1 MPFGRAIFLF
11 SAALCAGIINSVA
24 GGGSFVTF
32 PALLFSG
39 IAPIA
44 ANATN
49 TCAVWPG
56 TVASALAYRRGKAFT
71 RESRRILPP
80 LILVGILGGIL
91 GAHILLRTPQR
102 TFMKL
107 IPWLLLG
114 ATFVFLFSSPLSAW
128 TRARLSRSHQHH
140 GHAGDGAGEP
150 TTPGALLATGLVIEL
165 LLSIYIG
172 YFGAGVGI
180 LILALLA
187 LLGIENVHTMNA
199 MKALLVSVVNGV
211 ALLSFIVA
219 HRIVWP
225 EAAVMVVGA
234 ALGGYGGAH
243 VAQKM
248 NPQYVRRAV
257 IVLGFAMSAYFFVRY
272 R

>member
-1 MPFGRAIFLF
+1 MPIGHDIFLF
-11 SAALCAGIINSVA
+11 VAALIAGIINSVA

-56 TVASALAYRRGKAFT
+56 TVASAVAYRRGNAYT
-71 RESRRILPP
+71 PEAHRILPP
-80 LILVGILGGIL
+80 LMIVGVLGGAL

-102 TFMKL
+102 TFTKL

-114 ATFVFLFSSPLSAW
+114 ATLVFLLSG
-128 TRARLSRSHQHH
+128 RLSKWMRSQL
-140 GHAGDGAGEP
+140 GRRASRVPGSAEFR
-150 TTPGALLATGLVIEL
+150 TPGALLIGGLFIEL

-199 MKALLVSVVNGV
+199 MKTLLVSVVNGV
-211 ALLSFIVA
+211 ALLTFIIG

-225 EAAVMVVGA
+225 EAVVMVVGS
-234 ALGGYGGAH
+234 ALGGYAGAH
-243 VAQKM
+243 FAQRT
-248 NPQYVRRAV
+248 NPHRVRGVVIAV
-257 IVLGFAMSAYFFVRY
+257 GFAMSAYFFFRY

>member
-1 MPFGRAIFLF
+1 MPFGRDIFLF
-11 SAALCAGIINSVA
+11 FAALLAGIINSVA
-24 GGGSFVTF
+24 GGGSFITF

-56 TVASALAYRRGKAFT
+56 TVASAVAYLRGKAYT
-71 RESRRILPP
+71 PEARRILPA
-80 LILVGILGGIL
+80 LMIVGIIGGVL
-91 GAHILLRTPQR
+91 GARILLHTPQR
-102 TFMKL
+102 TFTRL

-114 ATFVFLFSSPLSAW
+114 ATLVFVLSG
-128 TRARLSRSHQHH
+128 RLSKWMRSRLRRD
-140 GHAGDGAGEP
+140 ASGAAPSAEFR
-150 TTPGALLATGLVIEL
+150 TPRPLLLAGLFVEL
-165 LLSIYIG
+165 LLSVYIG

-199 MKALLVSVVNGV
+199 MKTLLVSVVNGV
-211 ALLSFIVA
+211 ALLTFIVG
-219 HRIVWP
+219 HRIVWH
-225 EAAVMVVGA
+225 AAVVMVAGSAV
-234 ALGGYGGAH
+234 GGYAGAH
-243 VAQKM
+243 FAQKT
-248 NPQYVRRAV
+248 NPQRVRWAV
-257 IVLGFAMSAYFFVRY
+257 IVIGFAMSAYFFVRY